1 MGTPT
6 ARDGRPPLILVV
18 DDNLDARE
26 MYCMYLRHEGFE
38 CLEAADGAEA
48 LRLAREHLPVV
59 VLMDATM
66 PGLDGWQAI
75 EQLRAE
81 PDLQGIAVVMLTA
94 HAFEEHRRRAATV
107 GADAFLAK
115 PVLPDDLARQIRELL
130 RLT

>member
-1 MGTPT
+1 MATPL
-6 ARDGRPPLILVV
+6 RHDGKPPLILVV

-26 MYCMYLRHEGFE
+26 MYCMYLRHEGFD
-38 CLEAADGAEA
+38 CIEAADGGEA
-48 LRLAREHLPVV
+48 LRLARERRPVV

-66 PGLDGWQAI
+66 PGVDGWQAI

-81 PDLQGIAVVMLTA
+81 PELDGMAVVMLTA
-94 HAFEEHRRRAATV
+94 HAFEEHRRRAAEV

>member
-1 MGTPT
+1 MAVPP
-6 ARDGRPPLILVV
+6 RPDGKPPLILVV

-38 CLEAADGAEA
+38 CIEAADGAEA
-48 LRLAREHLPVV
+48 LHLARERRPVV

-66 PGLDGWQAI
+66 PGVDGWQAI

-81 PDLQGIAVVMLTA
+81 PELQGMAVVMLTA
-94 HAFEEHRRRAATV
+94 HAFEEHRRRAAAV

-130 RLT
+130 RLN

>member
-1 MGTPT
+1 MATPL
-6 ARDGRPPLILVV
+6 RHDGKPPLILVV

-26 MYCMYLRHEGFE
+26 MYCMYLRHEGFD
-38 CLEAADGAEA
+38 CIEAADGGEA
-48 LRLAREHLPVV
+48 LRLARERRPVV

-66 PGLDGWQAI
+66 PGVDGWQAI
-75 EQLRAE
+75 KQLRAE
-81 PDLQGIAVVMLTA
+81 PELDGMAVVMLTA
-94 HAFEEHRRRAATV
+94 HAFEEHRRRAAEV